1 MQLGEQIIA
10 GSAAP
15 GLPHTFYPLPVPIE
29 NGGHHLGIGSGGDH
43 HHQQQQQQQRL
54 DFGAGLSEKGQQHK
68 KYRGLLSQD
77 GGDTE
82 SGGCGPLAPSS
93 MLSEPEGGEPFP
105 AGSKP
110 LSEGNDGAGR
120 KGSPQRADEEL
131 GTAVASRYTLESL
144 AAPERYYL
152 GATAAPLPSPQQQS
166 AGAAAAAASSELGAA
181 GPCSLFPYSP
191 GPQHPGAGGSSAG
204 YSGSGGARYPYGAML
219 PPTGF
224 SPALCPGRPQF
235 ASGYHQ
241 YGVAQGSGSGGAGPG
256 GALYSPYPG
265 VGAGGPVAA
274 LRAQVFLCNRPL
286 WLKFHRHQTE
296 MIITKQGRRMF
307 PFLSFNLTGLN
318 PTGHYNVF
326 VEVVLADPNHWR
338 FQGGKWVTCGKA
350 DNNMQGNK
358 VYVHPESPNTGA
370 HWMRQEISFGKLKLT
385 NNKGANNNTQ
395 MIVLQSLHK
404 YQPRLHLVEVTED
417 GVEDLNDSS
426 KTQTFTF
433 PETQF
438 IAVTAYQNTDIT
450 QLKIDHNPFA
460 KGFRDNYDSSHQIVP
475 GARFSVQPFFQE
487 QFVNNL
493 PPARFYNGERTVP
506 QTNGLLSPQ
515 QNEEMVNPPQRWFVA
530 PVQQASAN
538 KLDLGSY
545 ETEYGSGSLLTYG
558 IKSLPLQTSHALGYY
573 PDATFAS
580 MAGWGGS
587 RASPYQRKM
596 GTALSWTARTSPP
609 GFSDPLSKDK
619 VKEEGNLPWT
629 ETPPSIKSLDSNDS
643 GVYAAACKRRRLSPS
658 TSSNE
663 NSPPIKCEDIGSDDF
678 NKDAAK
684 AMGYYAFYTG
694 S

>member
-1 MQLGEQIIA
+1 MQLGEQLLA

-15 GLPHTFYPLPVPIE
+15 ALPHTFYPLPVPIE
-29 NGGHHLGIGSGGDH
+29 SSGHSHHHPHLGGSGSGAP
-43 HHQQQQQQQRL
+43 QPRL
-54 DFGAGLSEKGQQHK
+54 DFGAGLLEKGGQQQPPK

-77 GGDTE
+77 G
-82 SGGCGPLAPSS
+82 SGGTTEGGGGPL
-93 MLSEPEGGEPFP
+93 LSEAAGSEPFP
-105 AGSKP
+105 SGSKP
-110 LSEGNDGAGR
+110 LAEGGGSSSSSGR
-120 KGSPQRADEEL
+120 KGSPQRPDEDL
-131 GTAVASRYTLESL
+131 GPAAAAAPRYSLENLAAV

-152 GATAAPLPSPQQQS
+152 GPAAPSPQQAQNAG
-166 AGAAAAAASSELGAA
+166 AGAAELSAS
-181 GPCSLFPYSP
+181 GPCSLFPYP
-191 GPQHPGAGGSSAG
+191 AGPQHPAGGGGGGADG
-204 YSGSGGARYPYGAML
+204 YGGGGARYPYGAML
-219 PPTGF
+219 PPAGF

-235 ASGYHQ
+235 ASGYQQ
-241 YGVAQGSGSGGAGPG
+241 YGAAQGPG
-256 GALYSPYPG
+256 GGGGGGTGGSLYSPYPG
-265 VGAGGPVAA
+265 AASAAG

-475 GARFSVQPFFQE
+475 GARYSVQPFFQE

-515 QNEEMVNPPQRWFVA
+515 QNEEVVNPPQRWFVT

-538 KLDLGSY
+538 KLDLSSY
-545 ETEYGSGSLLTYG
+545 ETEYSPSPLLTYG

-573 PDATFAS
+573 PDAAFAS

-596 GTALSWTARTSPP
+596 GTALSWTSRTSPP
-609 GFSDPLSKDK
+609 VFSDPLAKEK
-619 VKEEGNLPWT
+619 IKEEANSPWI

-643 GVYAAACKRRRLSPS
+643 GVYAGACKRRRLSPTS
-658 TSSNE
+658 SSNE
-663 NSPPIKCEDIGSDDF
+663 NSPPIKCEEMGSDDF
-678 NKDAAK
+678 NKDSSK
-684 AMGYYAFYTG
+684 ALGYYAFYTG